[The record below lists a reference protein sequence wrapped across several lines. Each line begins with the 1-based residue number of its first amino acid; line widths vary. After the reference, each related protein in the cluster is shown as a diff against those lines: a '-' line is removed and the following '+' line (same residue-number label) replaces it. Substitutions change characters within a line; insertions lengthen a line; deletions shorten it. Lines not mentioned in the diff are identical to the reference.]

1 METYTAK
8 TRSIGHR
15 PRSKRLRELGGT
27 VVTSGQ
33 APDLSPYELLS
44 NKVTEVDQ
52 NSTDEQYPTAK
63 LLYVIYAALG
73 ALIEALDEG
82 KQDAIAD
89 LAAIRSGAALGATA
103 LQAITAAA
111 GSDIG
116 TVGTPSVTVS
126 TQNDCTTLTFH
137 QLKGAKGDK
146 GDKGDTGATGPQGP
160 AGSNGTNGTTPT
172 IKAAAGANI
181 GSVGTP
187 AVTASTSGTTTTFT
201 FNYLKGAKGDKG
213 DKGDTGATGPTGPQG
228 PQGPAGSNATVTVDS
243 ALSSTSTNPVQNKVV
258 NSALA
263 GKVPNTTA
271 GINAAI
277 NLLTTGDSDPVDND
291 YYISQYVNG
300 GTTTTTYHRRPLSK
314 LWNYIKSKADSIYAA
329 VNHTHSGYAASSHT
343 HTAIV
348 GSYTANGGQQPP
360 NYFGKNRVGAL
371 MMNTAVNGNSHFK
384 DWLFMDCY
392 SGSDVGGGVAI
403 GVNRQALGAYIMRS
417 AAARTAWA
425 ETAELLGTHNW
436 ANYCA
441 AKSHTHSY
449 LPLTGG
455 TVAKT
460 NITANS
466 TVLGVSA
473 MCSSPTATMA
483 VYGVK
488 AELDCSGTPPT
499 NTNSAAIYGYAKF
512 GYAGYFNGGVRVT
525 ATLTANSVSATTVYQ
540 TSDDRLKDYLGDFHF
555 NLADIDRI
563 PLRFFAFKA
572 DKERRVL
579 LGTSAQEVQ
588 KVLPEIVG
596 SSPADDGEEY
606 LSVDYSKLALVAL
619 DCVRQL
625 RDEVATMKAEM
636 AAMRA
641 EIKELKSGR

>member
-1 METYTAK
+1 MGTYTAK

-63 LLYVIYAALG
+63 LLYDLYAALG

-126 TQNDCTTLTFH
+126 TQNGRTTLTFH

-160 AGSNGTNGTTPT
+160 AG
-172 IKAAAGANI
+172 AGA
-181 GSVGTP
+181 
-187 AVTASTSGTTTTFT
+187 
-201 FNYLKGAKGDKG
+201 
-213 DKGDTGATGPTGPQG
+213 
-228 PQGPAGSNATVTVDS
+228 TVDS
-243 ALSSTSTNPVQNKVV
+243 ALSDSSTNPVQNKVV
-258 NSALA
+258 NGALA

-277 NLLTTGDSDPVDND
+277 NLLTIGNSDPVDND

-343 HTAIV
+343 HSTIV
-348 GSYTANGGQQPP
+348 GSYTLNGGQQPP

-371 MMNTAVNGNSHFK
+371 MMNTTVNGNSHYK

-455 TVAKT
+455 TISDQA
-460 NITANS
+460 ITANKS
-466 TVLGVSA
+466 VVEINAVCTAASGSNVKAYGLKVSL
-473 MCSSPTATMA
+473 SPTQH
-483 VYGVK
+483 G
-488 AELDCSGTPPT
+488 LGTD
-499 NTNSAAIYGYAKF
+499 SAAIYASAKA
-512 GYAGYFNGGVRVT
+512 GYAGIFSGSVKVS

-555 NLADIDRI
+555 NLADIERI

-579 LGTSAQEVQ
+579 LGTSAQAVQ

-596 SSPADDGEEY
+596 SSRTASEEDTEEY
-606 LSVDYSKLALVAL
+606 LNVDYSKLALVAL

-625 RDEVATMKAEM
+625 RDEVATMKTEM

-641 EIKELKSGR
+641 EIDKLKSGR

>member
-1 METYTAK
+1 MGTYTAK
-8 TRSIGHR
+8 TRTVGRR

-27 VVTSGQ
+27 VTISNGGQ
-33 APDLSPYELLS
+33 PDLSPYELLS

-63 LLYVIYAALG
+63 LLYDLYAALG
-73 ALIEALDEG
+73 ALIDALDEG

-126 TQNDCTTLTFH
+126 TQGSSTTLTFH
-137 QLKGAKGDK
+137 QLKGEKGDP
-146 GDKGDTGATGPQGP
+146 GN
-160 AGSNGTNGTTPT
+160 NGTNGTNGTN
-172 IKAAAGANI
+172 GATWY
-181 GSVGTP
+181 SGT
-187 AVTASTSGTTTTFT
+187 AVTGTNTSGISASVSGSKAGDF
-201 FNYLKGAKGDKG
+201 YLNTSTWDVYKATAANTWGYVGNIK
-213 DKGDTGATGPTGPQG
+213 GATGP
-228 PQGPAGSNATVTVDS
+228 AGSGGATTE
-243 ALSSTSTNPVQNKVV
+243 LPIKGFGTSSLTFYQEST
-258 NSALA
+258 AFA
-263 GKVPNTTA
+263 GY
-271 GINAAI
+271 
-277 NLLTTGDSDPVDND
+277 TGGWASYIIANHGNGSS
-291 YYISQYVNG
+291 YYNYIIGLPFWSTPIYSRMNG
-300 GTTTTTYHRRPLSK
+300 GSQSAWHNFLTDENYSSYALPLS
-314 LWNYIKSKADSIYAA
+314 
-329 VNHTHSGYAASSHT
+329 
-343 HTAIV
+343 
-348 GSYTANGGQQPP
+348 
-360 NYFGKNRVGAL
+360 
-371 MMNTAVNGNSHFK
+371 
-384 DWLFMDCY
+384 
-392 SGSDVGGGVAI
+392 
-403 GVNRQALGAYIMRS
+403 
-417 AAARTAWA
+417 
-425 ETAELLGTHNW
+425 
-436 ANYCA
+436 
-441 AKSHTHSY
+441 
-449 LPLTGG
+449 GG
-455 TVAKT
+455 TISDQA
-460 NITANS
+460 ITANKS
-466 TVLGVSA
+466 VVAIAAKCTA
-473 MCSSPTATMA
+473 PTANIA

-525 ATLTANSVSATTVYQ
+525 ATLTANSVSATTLYQ

-579 LGTSAQEVQ
+579 LGTSAQAVQ

>member
-1 METYTAK
+1 MGTYTAK
-8 TRSIGHR
+8 TRTVGRR

-27 VVTSGQ
+27 VTISNGGQ
-33 APDLSPYELLS
+33 PDLSLYELLS

-63 LLYVIYAALG
+63 LLYDLYAALG
-73 ALIEALDEG
+73 ALIDALDEG

-126 TQNDCTTLTFH
+126 TQGSSTTLTFH

-146 GDKGDTGATGPQGP
+146 GDTGATGPQGP
-160 AGSNGTNGTTPT
+160 AG
-172 IKAAAGANI
+172 AGA
-181 GSVGTP
+181 
-187 AVTASTSGTTTTFT
+187 
-201 FNYLKGAKGDKG
+201 
-213 DKGDTGATGPTGPQG
+213 
-228 PQGPAGSNATVTVDS
+228 TVDS
-243 ALSSTSTNPVQNKVV
+243 ALSDSSTNPVQNKVV

-263 GKVPNTTA
+263 GKIPNTNA

-277 NLLTTGDSDPVDND
+277 NLLTTGSSTPVDND

-300 GTTTTTYHRRPLSK
+300 GTTTTSYHRRPMSALWAYIQGK
-314 LWNYIKSKADSIYAA
+314 LQTSLLLPFLHNNEINFDRGPQTRVWFNYRNAA
-329 VNHTHSGYAASSHT
+329 TDAFSNVGTINYFFGDYNGTTHSILNAD
-343 HTAIV
+343 AINV
-348 GSYTANGGQQPP
+348 
-360 NYFGKNRVGAL
+360 
-371 MMNTAVNGNSHFK
+371 
-384 DWLFMDCY
+384 
-392 SGSDVGGGVAI
+392 
-403 GVNRQALGAYIMRS
+403 
-417 AAARTAWA
+417 
-425 ETAELLGTHNW
+425 
-436 ANYCA
+436 
-441 AKSHTHSY
+441 
-449 LPLTGG
+449 TGG
-455 TVAKT
+455 TISDQA
-460 NITANS
+460 ITANKS
-466 TVLGVSA
+466 VLAINAV
-473 MCSSPTATMA
+473 CSSPTATMA

-499 NTNSAAIYGYAKF
+499 NTNSAAIYGSAKF

-540 TSDDRLKDYLGDFHF
+540 TSDDRLKDYLGNFHF
-555 NLADIDRI
+555 NLADLERI

-579 LGTSAQEVQ
+579 LGTSAQAVQ

-596 SSPADDGEEY
+596 SSPTDDGEEY